1 MQISPKEGEQYL
13 SPANYRKLSKIV
25 ELLGESG
32 DNGLPNELM
41 INELQASKDENAMQ
55 GMIFS

>member
-1 MQISPKEGEQYL
+1 MQISPEEGEQYL
-13 SPANYRKLSKIV
+13 SPANYRKLSKIM

-32 DNGLPNELM
+32 DNGLPNELT
-41 INELQASKDENAMQ
+41 INELLSSKAENAMQ